1 MVNSLTINDLDR
13 FNELGKCI
21 KSNFS
26 EVFKLNEILLM
37 DYNLVFGFY
46 DNNKLIAFIHI
57 IKMYESVDIVNIV
70 VDKFYRHQGI
80 ATRLINYVIDSFDDV
95 ESIILEVNENNKIA
109 VECYRN
115 NNFYEINRRHK
126 YYGDEDAIIMKRD
139 V

>member
-13 FNELGKCI
+13 FNELGKFI

-37 DYNLVFGFY
+37 DYNFVFGFY

-70 VDKFYRHQGI
+70 VDKLYRHQGI
-80 ATRLINYVIDSFDDV
+80 ATRLIKYVIDSFDDV

-115 NNFYEINRRHK
+115 NNFYEINLRHK